1 MVDLSGAD
9 KFLHL
14 IGSFFLALVDPALA
28 VLAGLGKEIFDTLS
42 GGMADLGDLVAD
54 ALGILLATS
63 LF

>member
-14 IGSFFLALVDPALA
+14 IDSFFLALVDPGLA
-28 VLAGLGKEIFDTLS
+28 VLAGLDKEIFDTLS

-54 ALGILLATS
+54 ALGILLATL